1 MFFPKNIKQV
11 LPIVAGLLVGAGLL
25 ALFVANRQEPIHDQ
39 TAAIV
44 PILTTIEVQPVV
56 FRLEARSHGVVR
68 PAETWQAIASVGGK
82 VIEIHPDLDSGKLLP
97 ADTLLLALDPRR
109 YQLAI
114 AAAQAELAS
123 LAAEQALLDTEE
135 ENTRLLVDLERE
147 RLTLAERELARIH
160 SLAGSGA
167 ISQSQQDEQLRT
179 TLAQRQA
186 VTTLD
191 NQLGLIP
198 SRRQRVDAQTDL
210 TATRLAQARRDLE
223 DTRFFAPYDLRLA
236 QVDVALHQNVAAGQ
250 RLFQA
255 DSIEAVEI
263 ETQVPLAMLRRL
275 MAAVPQHVRPPDP
288 FDLGEFFDFSSLRA
302 ELFLVGIDAAPWPGR
317 VSRLASGLDPKTRT
331 ARVVVVVDQPY
342 RNADPP
348 LRPIL
353 QRDMYLRVLLSAES
367 PEPLMVVPASAVHQG
382 EVYLVDGHDLLQR
395 RAVAVGFTQNDLAV
409 ITAGLEPGERVIV
422 DDPGPAL
429 GGMKVVA
436 HRNTEI
442 ELQLRRRA
450 AGEGQ

>member
-1 MFFPKNIKQV
+1 MFFPKNIKQI

-56 FRLEARSHGVVR
+56 FRLEARSHGVAR

-135 ENTRLLVDLERE
+135 ENTRLLLDLERE
-147 RLTLAERELARIH
+147 RLTLAERELARIQ
-160 SLAGSGA
+160 SLSGSGA
-167 ISQSQQDEQLRT
+167 ISRSQQDEQLRT

-186 VTTLD
+186 VTTLE

-198 SRRQRVDAQTDL
+198 SRRQRVNAQTDQA
-210 TATRLAQARRDLE
+210 ATRFAQARRDLE

-255 DSIEAVEI
+255 DNIETVEV
-263 ETQVPLAMLRRL
+263 ETQVPLTTLRRL
-275 MAAVPQHVRPPDP
+275 MAVVPRPVRLPDAL
-288 FDLGEFFDFSSLRA
+288 DIGEFFDFSSIRA

-317 VSRLASGLDPKTRT
+317 VNRIASGLDPKTRT

-367 PEPLMVVPASAVHQG
+367 PEPLLVVPASAVHQG
-382 EVYLVDGHDLLQR
+382 EVHLVDGHDLLER

-409 ITAGLEPGERVIV
+409 IAAGLEPGERVII

-429 GGMKVVA
+429 VGIKVVA
-436 HRNTEI
+436 RRNTEL
-442 ELQLRRRA
+442 EQQLRRHA
-450 AGEGQ
+450 AGELQ